1 MIALIYNLI
10 CRNPSVK
17 FSDVYPRED
26 DDDKTW
32 RGDDSWRVNAG
43 KLNSCYENFN
53 WILLMSGF
61 FCTTFDHSVSS
72 IIFSDQNIYSE
83 PPGNQDSQN
92 PLDDD
97 IGITN
102 PRNEKALEKMGELH
116 SVTYSGSKRIL

>member
-1 MIALIYNLI
+1 MIAMISNLI

-53 WILLMSGF
+53 WNLFSFALL
-61 FCTTFDHSVSS
+61 S
-72 IIFSDQNIYSE
+72 ITLY
-83 PPGNQDSQN
+83 
-92 PLDDD
+92 
-97 IGITN
+97 
-102 PRNEKALEKMGELH
+102 H
-116 SVTYSGSKRIL
+116 